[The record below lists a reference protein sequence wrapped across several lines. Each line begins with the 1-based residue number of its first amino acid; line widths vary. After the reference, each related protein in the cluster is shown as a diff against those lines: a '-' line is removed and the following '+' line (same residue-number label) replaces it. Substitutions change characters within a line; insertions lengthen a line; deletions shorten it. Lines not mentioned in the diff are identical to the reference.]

1 MSNTQLNIYYKKDAE
16 KQVQF
21 QYELEISKLKKQAD
35 IDKQRVIIETKHK
48 INDEYMKEDKILTNK
63 YQAELEIEYSNSEK
77 EFENIL
83 EIFDKETNK
92 LTINISDE
100 EIIKSIKLENFD
112 NNNEYQK
119 KIRDV
124 FRSHKGHLRQIQ
136 KERKTLRRN
145 LIFDIKELK
154 QEKKDEVKNEIDEK
168 YFKITTQQE
177 IVKNN
182 SINTK
187 MIKIN
192 RIWDEILIANI
203 NRFNNSWK
211 QSVEE
216 KIQTAITQLINKNKS
231 RDINN
236 FEQYNK
242 SSILD
247 LTETLNNRLLTD
259 WAMEKKKLVTYK
271 LRYNDSLIK
280 ALKVQISK
288 KWKTKEEHII
298 QKYDMELENKLREIE
313 NSIETYNNN
322 ILVNHKK
329 KIVNSAKLSAIELDR
344 NDFQTESEYLKRLR
358 DEERHKRQEFR
369 KLQKELRKNKTIPDI
384 IKKQLETFK
393 KKCMKEKFSIKEKYQ
408 KIKSYD
414 IQKLLKERDDDII
427 YEVKK
432 LIENLT
438 DKANR
443 EVDTLKASWISK
455 KKEESLLLNKVQ
467 DNNILE
473 IQLITLKE
481 QLRNKN
487 ATINELRQ
495 ITGQLLVEKKKFQ
508 TEIKKL
514 NKYIA
519 KYKEDK
525 EFVDKLKIKYMKKE
539 NIIQKKQEKT
549 EEETQQNVV
558 NKVEE
563 PKTSL
568 RTISAKKKDT
578 SKIISKIGET
588 NKKRMEKKLLMKM
601 TLREKGPLFE
611 HNYICTGIYRK
622 ETDFEIL
629 FKAKD
634 QVIIHLKYDSKSN
647 FVNLIT
653 TDTNISLSCILE
665 KDEYYEIIFT
675 FNNGIIM
682 VNINNIGLGS
692 YEIKNGILENIIVR
706 IKSTRSIFYH
716 QYIKYMN

>member
-1 MSNTQLNIYYKKDAE
+1 MSNNQLNIYYKKDAE
-16 KQVQF
+16 EQVKF

-48 INDEYMKEDKILTNK
+48 INDEYMKEEKILTNK

-83 EIFDKETNK
+83 EIFDKETDK

-124 FRSHKGHLRQIQ
+124 FRSHKGHLRQRKQ
-136 KERKTLRRN
+136 ERKALRRN
-145 LIFDIKELK
+145 LIFDIKELE
-154 QEKKDEVKNEIDEK
+154 QEKKDEVKIKIDEK
-168 YFKITTQQE
+168 YNEITTQQK

-187 MIKIN
+187 ITKIN
-192 RIWDEILIANI
+192 RIWDEILIANM
-203 NRFNNSWK
+203 NRFNILWK

-216 KIQTAITQLINKNKS
+216 KIQTTIAQLINKNKS
-231 RDINN
+231 RIINN
-236 FEQYNK
+236 SEQYNK

-247 LTETLNNRLLTD
+247 MTETLNNRLLTD
-259 WAMEKKKLVTYK
+259 WAIEKKKLVRYK
-271 LRYNDSLIK
+271 LRNNDSLIK
-280 ALKVQISK
+280 ALKIKISNE
-288 KWKTKEEHII
+288 WKTKEQHIS
-298 QKYDMELENKLREIE
+298 QKYDKELENKLQEIE
-313 NSIETYNNN
+313 NSIEIYNNN
-322 ILVNHKK
+322 ILENYKNVV
-329 KIVNSAKLSAIELDR
+329 VNSEKSAAIELDR
-344 NDFQTESEYLKRLR
+344 NDFKTESEYLKRLR
-358 DEERHKRQEFR
+358 DEERHKRQELR
-369 KLQKELRKNKTIPDI
+369 TLQKQLRKNKTIPDT

-393 KKCMKEKFSIKEKYQ
+393 KKCMKEKSSIKEKNK
-408 KIKSYD
+408 KIKLYD

-438 DKANR
+438 DKANH
-443 EVDTLKASWISK
+443 EVDILKESWISK

-467 DNNILE
+467 DNSILE
-473 IQLITLKE
+473 IQLIKLNE

-487 ATINELRQ
+487 TTINELRQ
-495 ITGQLLVEKKKFQ
+495 MTEQLLQEKMKFQ

-514 NKYIA
+514 NKYIT
-519 KYKEDK
+519 KYQEDK
-525 EFVDKLKIKYMKKE
+525 DFVDKLKIKYMKKE

-549 EEETQQNVV
+549 ERNPKQNGV

-563 PKTSL
+563 PQTSL
-568 RTISAKKKDT
+568 RTMSAKKKDT
-578 SKIISKIGET
+578 SKVVSKIGQT
-588 NKKRMEKKLLMKM
+588 NKKTMEKKLLMKM

-634 QVIIHLKYDSKSN
+634 QVVIHLKYDSKSN

-653 TDTNISLSCILE
+653 TNTNISLSCILV

-675 FNNGIIM
+675 FNNGVII
-682 VNINNIGLGS
+682 VNINDIGLGS